1 MNSHAT
7 SALRPT
13 SDVRQRAAVKSSGQ
27 SRVQKAGPGAGSKSR
42 VHVKI
47 AVRPRKSVLD
57 RCQSAW
63 YCPAKQQSRQ
73 QGEGTMSGMERATQ
87 RLKWVQRVALALLVV
102 AGVVN
107 YIDRATLAV
116 ANPLI
121 REELG
126 LSIADM
132 GYLLSAFL
140 WAYAF
145 AQLPTGAMVDRLGPR
160 ALLTMGLSLWSL
172 AQLLGGLVQNFGQF
186 FGARVLLGVGEAPQF
201 PTGAR
206 VVRDWFN
213 QRDRGLATGVFNC
226 ASSLGTAI
234 AVPLLTYLM
243 LSFGWRTMFVIMGI
257 AGLIVAASWF
267 ALYRN
272 PGEVALTASENA
284 YRTQGDPPGQRT
296 KVTFG
301 EWKLLFR
308 FKTTWGM
315 IFGYFGCIYL
325 TWIYTAWLPGYLE
338 IERHMSVKYTGWA
351 AAVPFACGVVG
362 GVLGGYI
369 AAIALLGTAVCT
381 VAAAYVSSNALAI
394 AFISVSLF
402 LVYVTSTCAWAL
414 SSVAVP
420 TNCTASIGAVQNFGG
435 YLGGALAPTV
445 TGLIVQN
452 TGSFVPALVVGA
464 LIGVA
469 SAACYLFIVDQPIT
483 ETEMDA
489 LSYPRGAPA
498 GAQRPG

>member
-1 MNSHAT
+1 MAPAAT
-7 SALRPT
+7 A
-13 SDVRQRAAVKSSGQ
+13 
-27 SRVQKAGPGAGSKSR
+27 
-42 VHVKI
+42 
-47 AVRPRKSVLD
+47 
-57 RCQSAW
+57 
-63 YCPAKQQSRQ
+63 
-73 QGEGTMSGMERATQ
+73 
-87 RLKWVQRVALALLVV
+87 RLKTIQRTALGMLVL

-121 REELG
+121 RDELG
-126 LSIADM
+126 LSVADM

-140 WAYAF
+140 WSYAF
-145 AQLPTGAMVDRLGPR
+145 SQLPTGALVDRLGPR
-160 ALLTMGLSLWSL
+160 LLLTAGLTLWSG
-172 AQLLGGLVQNFGQF
+172 AQVLGGLVASFGQF
-186 FGARVLLGVGEAPQF
+186 FGARILLGIGEAPQF
-201 PTGAR
+201 PAAAR

-213 QRDRGLATGVFNC
+213 PRDRGLATGIFNC

-234 AVPLLTYLM
+234 AAPLLTFLM
-243 LSFGWRTMFVIMGI
+243 LAFGWRWMFMIMGV
-257 AGLIVAASWF
+257 AGLLVAAAWYV
-267 ALYRN
+267 LYRN
-272 PGEVALTASENA
+272 PTDLVLTEDEHA
-284 YRTQGDPPGQRT
+284 YRSEGDPPGQRT
-296 KVTFG
+296 KVTFR

-308 FKTTWGM
+308 FRTTWGM

-369 AAIALLGTAVCT
+369 ADILVRRGVEPLKSRRYPAAIALLGTAICT

-394 AFISVSLF
+394 AFISISLF

-445 TGLIVQN
+445 TGLIVQH
-452 TGSFVPALVVGA
+452 TGSFVPALVVGS
-464 LIGVA
+464 LIGAV
-469 SAACYLFIVDQPIT
+469 SAGCYLFVVDQPIT
-483 ETEMDA
+483 AADMDA
-489 LSYPRGAPA
+489 ASAVLHQHRSI
-498 GAQRPG
+498 

>member
-1 MNSHAT
+1 MSAT
-7 SALRPT
+7 E
-13 SDVRQRAAVKSSGQ
+13 RAAANRETPDTRTSGLDIQ
-27 SRVQKAGPGAGSKSR
+27 DLKTIRLKRVQR
-42 VHVKI
+42 I
-47 AVRPRKSVLD
+47 
-57 RCQSAW
+57 
-63 YCPAKQQSRQ
+63 
-73 QGEGTMSGMERATQ
+73 
-87 RLKWVQRVALALLVV
+87 ALALLVV

-145 AQLPTGAMVDRLGPR
+145 SQLPTGAMVDRLGPR
-160 ALLTMGLSLWSL
+160 ILLTMGLSLWSL

-186 FGARVLLGVGEAPQF
+186 FGARVLLGIGEAPQF

-213 QRDRGLATGVFNC
+213 QRDRGLGTGIFNC

-243 LSFGWRTMFVIMGI
+243 LSFGWRAMFMIMGI
-257 AGLIVAASWF
+257 AGLVVAAFWF
-267 ALYRN
+267 VLYRN
-272 PGEVALTASENA
+272 PGEVDLTAQENA

-296 KVTFG
+296 KVTFR
-301 EWKLLFR
+301 EWKQLFR
-308 FKTTWGM
+308 FRTTWGM

-369 AAIALLGTAVCT
+369 ADILVRRGVEPLRSRRYPAAIALLGTAICT

-394 AFISVSLF
+394 AFISISLF

-464 LIGVA
+464 LIGAV
-469 SAACYLFIVDQPIT
+469 SAGCYLFVVDQPIT
-483 ETEMDA
+483 AAQLDA
-489 LSYPRGAPA
+489 TPEASVGPVGVS
-498 GAQRPG
+498 

>member
-1 MNSHAT
+1 
-7 SALRPT
+7 
-13 SDVRQRAAVKSSGQ
+13 
-27 SRVQKAGPGAGSKSR
+27 
-42 VHVKI
+42 
-47 AVRPRKSVLD
+47 
-57 RCQSAW
+57 
-63 YCPAKQQSRQ
+63 
-73 QGEGTMSGMERATQ
+73 MSGTEQATA
-87 RLKWVQRVALALLVV
+87 RLKSVQRVALALLVV

-145 AQLPTGAMVDRLGPR
+145 SQLPTGAMVDRLGPR
-160 ALLTMGLSLWSL
+160 ILLATGLSLWSL
-172 AQLLGGLVQNFGQF
+172 AQLLGGLVRNFGEF
-186 FGARVLLGVGEAPQF
+186 FGARILLGIGEAPQF

-243 LSFGWRTMFVIMGI
+243 LSFGWRAMFVIMGV
-257 AGLIVAASWF
+257 AGLIVAALWYL
-267 ALYRN
+267 LYRN
-272 PGEVALTASENA
+272 PDGVALTPQENA
-284 YRTQGDPPGQRT
+284 HRTQGDPPGQRT
-296 KVTFG
+296 KVTFR

-308 FKTTWGM
+308 FRTTWGM

-369 AAIALLGTAVCT
+369 ADILVRRGVEPLKSRRYPAAIALLGTAVCT

-394 AFISVSLF
+394 AFISISLF

-445 TGLIVQN
+445 TGLIVQH
-452 TGSFVPALVVGA
+452 TGSFVPALVVGS
-464 LIGVA
+464 LIGTV
-469 SAACYLFIVDQPIT
+469 SAGCYLFVVDQPIT
-483 ETEMDA
+483 AAAMDA
-489 LSYPRGAPA
+489 ASGVKMGALGV
-498 GAQRPG
+498 GANPERKL

>member
-1 MNSHAT
+1 MSEIEQAT
-7 SALRPT
+7 SRLKT
-13 SDVRQRAAVKSSGQ
+13 IQRAA
-27 SRVQKAGPGAGSKSR
+27 
-42 VHVKI
+42 
-47 AVRPRKSVLD
+47 
-57 RCQSAW
+57 
-63 YCPAKQQSRQ
+63 
-73 QGEGTMSGMERATQ
+73 
-87 RLKWVQRVALALLVV
+87 LAMLVV

-121 REELG
+121 REDLG

-160 ALLTMGLSLWSL
+160 ILLSLGLSLWSF

-186 FGARVLLGVGEAPQF
+186 FSARVLLGIGEAPQF

-213 QRDRGLATGVFNC
+213 QRDRGLATGIFNC

-234 AVPLLTYLM
+234 AVPLLTFLM
-243 LSFGWRTMFVIMGI
+243 LTFGWRVMFVIMGI
-257 AGLIVAASWF
+257 AGLLVAAVWF
-267 ALYRN
+267 LLYRN
-272 PGEVALTASENA
+272 PTEIALTAQENA
-284 YRTQGDPPGQRT
+284 HRVQGDPPGQRT
-296 KVTFG
+296 KVTFR

-308 FKTTWGM
+308 FRTTWGM
-315 IFGYFGCIYL
+315 VFGYFGCIYL

-369 AAIALLGTAVCT
+369 ADILLRRGTAPLKSRRYPAAIALLGTSACT

-445 TGLIVQN
+445 TGLIVQK

-464 LIGVA
+464 LIGVI
-469 SAACYLFIVDQPIT
+469 SAASYLFVVDQPIT
-483 ETEMDA
+483 ASDLEAMSDQDGAA
-489 LSYPRGAPA
+489 LRVGTSS
-498 GAQRPG
+498 QRAVEP

>member
-1 MNSHAT
+1 MPKLHIRAGKLRSG
-7 SALRPT
+7 SALLRP
-13 SDVRQRAAVKSSGQ
+13 
-27 SRVQKAGPGAGSKSR
+27 
-42 VHVKI
+42 
-47 AVRPRKSVLD
+47 VL
-57 RCQSAW
+57 S
-63 YCPAKQQSRQ
+63 QQNNAQNGRD
-73 QGEGTMSGMERATQ
+73 EEIMSGMELATP
-87 RLKWVQRVALALLVV
+87 RLKSIQRVALALLVV

-126 LSIADM
+126 LSIAEM

-145 AQLPTGAMVDRLGPR
+145 SQLPTGAMVDRLGPR
-160 ALLTMGLSLWSL
+160 ILLSMGLSLWSL

-186 FGARVLLGVGEAPQF
+186 FGARVLLGIGEAPQF

-243 LSFGWRTMFVIMGI
+243 LSFGWRMMFVMMGV
-257 AGLIVAASWF
+257 AGLIVAAFWF
-267 ALYRN
+267 VLYRN
-272 PGEVALTASENA
+272 PTDVTLTARENA

-296 KVTFG
+296 KVTFR

-308 FKTTWGM
+308 FRTTWGM

-362 GVLGGYI
+362 GVLGGCIADILVRRGVEPLRSRRYP
-369 AAIALLGTAVCT
+369 AAIALLGTAICT
-381 VAAAYVSSNALAI
+381 VAAAYVSSNVLAI
-394 AFISVSLF
+394 AFISISLF

-464 LIGVA
+464 LIGVV
-469 SAACYLFIVDQPIT
+469 SAGCYLFVVDQPIT
-483 ETEMDA
+483 AAELDA
-489 LSYPRGAPA
+489 ASAASIDSLEVGANPK
-498 GAQRPG
+498 Q

>member
-1 MNSHAT
+1 MSEGEQAT
-7 SALRPT
+7 SRLK
-13 SDVRQRAAVKSSGQ
+13 VIQRAA
-27 SRVQKAGPGAGSKSR
+27 
-42 VHVKI
+42 
-47 AVRPRKSVLD
+47 
-57 RCQSAW
+57 
-63 YCPAKQQSRQ
+63 
-73 QGEGTMSGMERATQ
+73 
-87 RLKWVQRVALALLVV
+87 LAMLVV

-160 ALLTMGLSLWSL
+160 ILLTLGLSLWSF

-186 FGARVLLGVGEAPQF
+186 FSARVLLGIGEAPQF

-234 AVPLLTYLM
+234 AVPLLTFLM
-243 LSFGWRTMFVIMGI
+243 LTFGWRVMFVIMGV
-257 AGLIVAASWF
+257 AGLLVASVWF
-267 ALYRN
+267 FLYRN
-272 PGEVALTASENA
+272 PDEVALTAQENA
-284 YRTQGDPPGQRT
+284 YRVEGDPPGQRT
-296 KVTFG
+296 RVSFR

-308 FKTTWGM
+308 FRTTWGM
-315 IFGYFGCIYL
+315 VFGYFGCIYL

-351 AAVPFACGVVG
+351 AAIPFLCGVVG

-369 AAIALLGTAVCT
+369 ADILLRRGTAPLKSRRYPAAIALLGTAACT

-394 AFISVSLF
+394 TFISISLF

-445 TGLIVQN
+445 TGLIVQK

-464 LIGVA
+464 LIGVV
-469 SAACYLFIVDQPIT
+469 SAASYLFVVDQPIT
-483 ETEMDA
+483 AADLEAMSDPDTDT
-489 LSYPRGAPA
+489 LHVGVSSTKGSLNP
-498 GAQRPG
+498 

>member
-1 MNSHAT
+1 MSETEQAT
-7 SALRPT
+7 S
-13 SDVRQRAAVKSSGQ
+13 
-27 SRVQKAGPGAGSKSR
+27 
-42 VHVKI
+42 
-47 AVRPRKSVLD
+47 
-57 RCQSAW
+57 
-63 YCPAKQQSRQ
+63 
-73 QGEGTMSGMERATQ
+73 
-87 RLKWVQRVALALLVV
+87 RLKTIQRVALAMLVV

-121 REELG
+121 REDLG

-160 ALLTMGLSLWSL
+160 ILLSLGLSLWSV

-186 FGARVLLGVGEAPQF
+186 FSARVLLGIGEAPQF

-213 QRDRGLATGVFNC
+213 QRDRGLATGIFNC

-234 AVPLLTYLM
+234 AVPLLTFLM
-243 LSFGWRTMFVIMGI
+243 LTFGWRVMFVIMGI
-257 AGLIVAASWF
+257 AGLLVAALWF
-267 ALYRN
+267 LLYRN
-272 PGEVALTASENA
+272 PAEVALTAQENTH
-284 YRTQGDPPGQRT
+284 RVQGDPPGQRT
-296 KVTFG
+296 KVTFR

-308 FKTTWGM
+308 FRTTWGM
-315 IFGYFGCIYL
+315 VFGYFGCIYL

-369 AAIALLGTAVCT
+369 ADILLRRGTAPLKSRRYPAAIALLGTSACT

-445 TGLIVQN
+445 TGLIVQK
-452 TGSFVPALVVGA
+452 TGSFVPALVIGA
-464 LIGVA
+464 LIGVV
-469 SAACYLFIVDQPIT
+469 SAASYLFVVDQPIT
-483 ETEMDA
+483 ASDLEAMSDPDTDA
-489 LSYPRGAPA
+489 LRVGASS
-498 GAQRPG
+498 QRAVEP

>member
-1 MNSHAT
+1 M
-7 SALRPT
+7 SAIE
-13 SDVRQRAAVKSSGQ
+13 RAAANRETPDPRTSGLDIQ
-27 SRVQKAGPGAGSKSR
+27 DLKTIRLKRVQR
-42 VHVKI
+42 I
-47 AVRPRKSVLD
+47 
-57 RCQSAW
+57 
-63 YCPAKQQSRQ
+63 
-73 QGEGTMSGMERATQ
+73 
-87 RLKWVQRVALALLVV
+87 ALAMLVV

-145 AQLPTGAMVDRLGPR
+145 SQLPTGAMVDRLGPR
-160 ALLTMGLSLWSL
+160 ILLTMGLSLWSL

-186 FGARVLLGVGEAPQF
+186 FGARVLLGIGEAPQF

-213 QRDRGLATGVFNC
+213 QRDRGLGTGIFNC

-243 LSFGWRTMFVIMGI
+243 LSFGWRAMFMIMGI
-257 AGLIVAASWF
+257 AGLVVAAFWF
-267 ALYRN
+267 VLYRN
-272 PGEVALTASENA
+272 PGEVDLTAQENA

-296 KVTFG
+296 KVTFR
-301 EWKLLFR
+301 EWKQLFR
-308 FKTTWGM
+308 FRTTWGM

-369 AAIALLGTAVCT
+369 ADILVRRGVEPLRSRRYPAAIALLGTAVCT

-394 AFISVSLF
+394 AFISISLF

-464 LIGVA
+464 LIGAV
-469 SAACYLFIVDQPIT
+469 SAGCYLFVVDQPIT
-483 ETEMDA
+483 AAQLDA
-489 LSYPRGAPA
+489 TPEASVGPVGVS
-498 GAQRPG
+498 

>member
-1 MNSHAT
+1 MSAPQLATPELAAPEIAT
-7 SALRPT
+7 SRLK
-13 SDVRQRAAVKSSGQ
+13 VIQRAA
-27 SRVQKAGPGAGSKSR
+27 
-42 VHVKI
+42 
-47 AVRPRKSVLD
+47 
-57 RCQSAW
+57 
-63 YCPAKQQSRQ
+63 
-73 QGEGTMSGMERATQ
+73 
-87 RLKWVQRVALALLVV
+87 LAMLVV

-145 AQLPTGAMVDRLGPR
+145 AQLPTGAMVDRLRPR
-160 ALLTMGLSLWSL
+160 ILLTMGLTLWSL
-172 AQLLGGLVQNFGQF
+172 AQLLGGLVRNFGEF
-186 FGARVLLGVGEAPQF
+186 FGARVLLGIGEAPQF

-234 AVPLLTYLM
+234 AVPMLTWLM
-243 LSFGWRTMFVIMGI
+243 LSYGWRGMFVIMGV
-257 AGLIVAASWF
+257 AGLIVAALWCVI
-267 ALYRN
+267 YRN
-272 PGEVALTASENA
+272 PGEIALTQQENA

-296 KVTFG
+296 QVTFR

-308 FKTTWGM
+308 FRTTWGM

-369 AAIALLGTAVCT
+369 ADILVRRGVEPLRSRRYPAAIALLGTAACT
-381 VAAAYVSSNALAI
+381 VAAAYVSSNTLAI
-394 AFISVSLF
+394 GFISVSLF

-464 LIGVA
+464 LIGVV
-469 SAACYLFIVDQPIT
+469 SAGCYLFVVDQPIT
-483 ETEMDA
+483 AAEMDA
-489 LSYPRGAPA
+489 ASLLGVEPVYTCWRSRQHESPQTSCHVTR
-498 GAQRPG
+498 

>member
-1 MNSHAT
+1 M
-7 SALRPT
+7 
-13 SDVRQRAAVKSSGQ
+13 V
-27 SRVQKAGPGAGSKSR
+27 
-42 VHVKI
+42 
-47 AVRPRKSVLD
+47 
-57 RCQSAW
+57 
-63 YCPAKQQSRQ
+63 
-73 QGEGTMSGMERATQ
+73 
-87 RLKWVQRVALALLVV
+87 LLVV

-160 ALLTMGLSLWSL
+160 VLLTMGLSLWSL
-172 AQLLGGLVQNFGQF
+172 AQLLGGLVRNFGEF
-186 FGARVLLGVGEAPQF
+186 FGARILLGVGEAPQF

-243 LSFGWRTMFVIMGI
+243 LSFGWRAMFVIMGI
-257 AGLIVAASWF
+257 AGLIVAALWYL
-267 ALYRN
+267 LYRN
-272 PGEVALTASENA
+272 PDGVALTTQENA

-296 KVTFG
+296 KVTFR
-301 EWKLLFR
+301 EWKQLFR
-308 FKTTWGM
+308 FRTTWGM

-369 AAIALLGTAVCT
+369 ADILVRRGVEPLRSRRYPAAIALLGTAACT

-394 AFISVSLF
+394 AFISISLF

-445 TGLIVQN
+445 TGLIVQH
-452 TGSFVPALVVGA
+452 TGSFVPALVVGS
-464 LIGVA
+464 LIGAV
-469 SAACYLFIVDQPIT
+469 SAGCYLFVVDQPIT
-483 ETEMDA
+483 ADDMDA
-489 LSYPRGAPA
+489 ASDAKLGAS
-498 GAQRPG
+498 